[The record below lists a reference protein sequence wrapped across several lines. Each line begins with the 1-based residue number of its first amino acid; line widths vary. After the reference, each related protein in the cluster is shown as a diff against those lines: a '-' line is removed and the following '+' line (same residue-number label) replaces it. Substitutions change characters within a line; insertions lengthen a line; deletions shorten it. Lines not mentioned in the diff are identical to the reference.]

1 MENQTESYI
10 VLKPIA
16 ERFSRIASEITDEE
30 IRTLIKSELSQ
41 QLKTIN
47 FKGWVGDT
55 LGEWVS
61 ENEDTIKKLALESLT
76 AKLR

>member
-16 ERFSRIASEITDEE
+16 ERFSRIANEITDEE

-41 QLKTIN
+41 QLRSIN
-47 FKGWVGDT
+47 FSAWVGDA

>member
-1 MENQTESYI
+1 MPNQTESYI

-55 LGEWVS
+55 LGEWVL

-76 AKLR
+76 SKLR

>member
-1 MENQTESYI
+1 MPNQTESYI

-47 FKGWVGDT
+47 FNGWVGDT
-55 LGEWVS
+55 LGEWVL

-76 AKLR
+76 SKLR

>member
-1 MENQTESYI
+1 MPNQTESYI

-47 FKGWVGDT
+47 FKGLVGDT
-55 LGEWVS
+55 LGEWVL

-76 AKLR
+76 SKLR